1 MATRMVTLRGKGKWC
16 KVFPENRDK
25 EGYNGAYQDFD
36 GACTIDVYLTKEEF
50 QKLKD
55 AKSAT
60 KLKLDEDTGE
70 RFVKLKRKFKDRY
83 EWASGAPKVTKP
95 DGSVWD
101 YEADGA
107 IGNGS
112 EVEVTVSVYDT
123 SMTPGT
129 RLESVKV
136 IKAEAL
142 PPREDKVL
150 ATEGVPF

>member
-1 MATRMVTLRGKGKWC
+1 MATRIVTLKGKAKWAR
-16 KVFPENRDK
+16 VFEQNRDK

-101 YEADGA
+101 FTADGA

-142 PPREDKVL
+142 PPREGKVL
-150 ATEGVPF
+150 ETEGVPF

>member
-1 MATRMVTLRGKGKWC
+1 MATRMITLKGKGKWM
-16 KVFPENRDK
+16 KLFEQNRDK

-36 GACTIDVYLTKEEF
+36 GACTMDLYITKEEF

-60 KLKLDEDTGE
+60 KLKLDEDSGE

-83 EWASGAPKVTKP
+83 EWASGAPKVTRP
-95 DGSVWD
+95 DGVVWD
-101 YEADGA
+101 FQADGP

-112 EVEVTVSVYDT
+112 EVEVLVSVYDT
-123 SMTPGT
+123 TMTPGT

-136 IKAEAL
+136 IKAEPL
-142 PPREDKVL
+142 PPRETKVL
-150 ATEGVPF
+150 ETEGVPF

>member
-1 MATRMVTLRGKGKWC
+1 MATRTVTLRGKGKWMR
-16 KVFPENRDK
+16 VFEQNRDK

-36 GACTIDVYLTKEEF
+36 GACVMDLYLTKEEF

-83 EWASGAPKVTKP
+83 EWASGAPKVIRP
-95 DGSVWD
+95 DGTEWSL
-101 YEADGA
+101 EADGP
-107 IGNGS
+107 IGNMS

-129 RLESVKV
+129 RLEKVKV
-136 IKAEAL
+136 LKAEPL
-142 PPREDKVL
+142 PEKTKQEEL
-150 ATEGVPF
+150 PF